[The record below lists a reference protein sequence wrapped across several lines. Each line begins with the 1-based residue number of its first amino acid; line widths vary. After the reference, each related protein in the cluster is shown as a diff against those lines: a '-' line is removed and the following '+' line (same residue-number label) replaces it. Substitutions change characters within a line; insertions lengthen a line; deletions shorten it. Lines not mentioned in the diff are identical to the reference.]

1 MGFLKKDK
9 VEPKQVVQSP
19 AIQKPPVPSKKEV
32 SLISKEIKI
41 KGEIQGNDDLI
52 IEGNVEGKI
61 EIKAHL
67 TVQTSGVVKAEL
79 FAKKITISGKVYGN
93 IFAEENVEIQPSGFL
108 EGNITSPKITIQ
120 EGAHFKGSVD
130 MKSHQKEQKT

>member
-9 VEPKQVVQSP
+9 IETKPVVQNTNL
-19 AIQKPPVPSKKEV
+19 QKPPVPSKKEV

-41 KGEIQGNDDLI
+41 KGEIYGNDDLV

-67 TVQTSGVVKAEL
+67 TIQTSGVVKADL

-93 IFAEENVEIQPSGFL
+93 VFAEENVEIQPSGSL

-130 MKSHQKEQKT
+130 MKSHQKETKT